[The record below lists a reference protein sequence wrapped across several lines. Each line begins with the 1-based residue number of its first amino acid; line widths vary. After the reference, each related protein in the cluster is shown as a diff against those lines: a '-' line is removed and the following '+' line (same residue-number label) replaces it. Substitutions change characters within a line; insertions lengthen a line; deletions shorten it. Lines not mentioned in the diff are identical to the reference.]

1 MVVTRTLKW
10 VLSSALPALLLA
22 FAPAALAQTEQS
34 PAIDITH
41 YKINAEL
48 LPDSHSLKAQAIV
61 TFKAIKQTQSAVL
74 ELNGSLSISS
84 VKAPDGK
91 TALQFIQDKVNEF
104 NVKVNLGQLYPAGA
118 DITLTFD
125 YAGPLA
131 TPEGGPIADTR
142 LAYIGPEG
150 SYLFYA
156 SRWFPFHGYAADRA
170 TSEIAVTVPGNWTVA
185 GHSANPVVPV
195 TNKDGR
201 KTFTLVE
208 TQPVLP
214 GSIAAGQFI
223 TKTINSSGLQLDLA
237 VLPGSEG
244 RLQEFGQEI
253 AQIVQFYAGRFGP
266 MLLGSRFV
274 IAEIDDDTLE
284 YYAGAGIAFI
294 AHKTLIS
301 DKPLPVDDL
310 AREVAYQWW
319 GQAVGL
325 KSFDYAWLSQGLAEY
340 SSVLYRESR
349 QSPAEFH
356 ETLSEII
363 ELALAF
369 EQEASISRAPAQLND
384 QSPAYRSVVFYKGAY
399 VYHML
404 RTTIGDDKFFN
415 LLKTYY
421 ANYKGKNSGIEDFEN
436 LADQVSG
443 QKLRGFFGMWIDST
457 GVPEF
462 KVEYSIIR
470 TKEGKFKVRGTVR
483 QNMDSFRGP
492 VGVALEAEGG
502 RESKTTLDMRGTSMD
517 FDLSSDG
524 KPLEV
529 VVDPEN
535 RYLRISDA
543 IRVSVVV
550 RRGIQHFQREEY
562 AEAEEQFRQAL
573 KLNPRSSWSWY
584 NIGLL
589 YMEQRN
595 WQKARDAFTEAVNG
609 DLEPS
614 WLEVW
619 SYIKRGNAWDA
630 EDNRDRA
637 VAEYN
642 KAKDTGGNY
651 NGAQQAIEKFLGQP
665 YKKERSTQ
673 PST

>member
-1 MVVTRTLKW
+1 MVATPTRKRAFITTL
-10 VLSSALPALLLA
+10 LGLLFAL
-22 FAPAALAQTEQS
+22 APEVIAQTEQT

-41 YKINAEL
+41 YKIAAEL

-61 TFKAIKQTQSAVL
+61 KFKAIKQTQSAVL
-74 ELNGSLSISS
+74 EMNGSLTISS
-84 VKAPDGK
+84 VKGPDGK
-91 TALQFIQDKVNEF
+91 TALQFIQDRVNEF
-104 NVKVNLGQLYPAGA
+104 NVKVNLGQLYTAGSE
-118 DITLTFD
+118 ITLTVD

-131 TPEGGPIADTR
+131 TPEGGPLADTR

-170 TSEIAVTVPGNWTVA
+170 TSDISLTVPGNWTVA
-185 GHSANPVVPV
+185 GHSANPVTPV

-201 KTFTLVE
+201 KTFTFVE

-214 GSIAAGQFI
+214 GSFAAGQFI
-223 TKTINSSGLQLDLA
+223 TKTINATGMQLELA
-237 VLPGSEG
+237 VLPGSES

-253 AQIVQFYAGRFGP
+253 AQIAQFYNAKFGP
-266 MLLGSRFV
+266 FLLGNKLV
-274 IAEIDDDTLE
+274 VAEIDDETLD
-284 YYAGAGIAFI
+284 YYAGAGITFI
-294 AHKTLIS
+294 AHRTLVS
-301 DKPLPVDDL
+301 DKHLPIDDL

-325 KSFDYAWLSQGLAEY
+325 KSFDDVWLSQGLAEY
-340 SSVLYRESR
+340 SSVLYREST

-421 ANYKGKNSGIEDFEN
+421 SNFKGQNSSIEDFET
-436 LADQVSG
+436 LADKVSA

-502 RESKTTLDMRGTSMD
+502 RESKTTLDMRGTSVD

-535 RYLRISDA
+535 RYLRISDS

-550 RRGIQHFQREEY
+550 RRGIQHFEREEY
-562 AEAEEQFRQAL
+562 AEAEEQFRSAL
-573 KLNPRSSWSWY
+573 KLNPRSSWAWY

-595 WQKARDAFTEAVNG
+595 WQKARDAFTETVNG

-642 KAKDTGGNY
+642 KAKDSGGNY
-651 NGAQQAIEKFLGQP
+651 NGAQQAIEKYLGQP
-665 YKKERSTQ
+665 YKKERTVQ
-673 PST
+673 PSN